1 MPATAACLP
10 VPLGIHIDAATNSK
24 IWSNQFVD
32 LSIYYLHKRPNL
44 SIFNWGKKKEKK
56 INKKKRGKFGLS
68 SLYTAGFWSYVY
80 KQYLRCLGEYAARR
94 YDQQMFRKWRQS
106 IRLPWNVIN

>member
-10 VPLGIHIDAATNSK
+10 VPLRIHIDAATKSK

-44 SIFNWGKKKEKK
+44 FKFNWMKKGK
-56 INKKKRGKFGLS
+56 
-68 SLYTAGFWSYVY
+68 
-80 KQYLRCLGEYAARR
+80 
-94 YDQQMFRKWRQS
+94 
-106 IRLPWNVIN
+106 

>member
-32 LSIYYLHKRPNL
+32 LSILLSSQTSQPFHIQLGEKR
-44 SIFNWGKKKEKK
+44 KKK
-56 INKKKRGKFGLS
+56 
-68 SLYTAGFWSYVY
+68 
-80 KQYLRCLGEYAARR
+80 
-94 YDQQMFRKWRQS
+94 
-106 IRLPWNVIN
+106 

>member
-10 VPLGIHIDAATNSK
+10 VPLGIHIDAATYSK

-44 SIFNWGKKKEKK
+44 SIFNWGEKKEK
-56 INKKKRGKFGLS
+56 NK
-68 SLYTAGFWSYVY
+68 
-80 KQYLRCLGEYAARR
+80 
-94 YDQQMFRKWRQS
+94 
-106 IRLPWNVIN
+106 

>member
-44 SIFNWGKKKEKK
+44 SIFNWKIKE
-56 INKKKRGKFGLS
+56 KKRGKSGLS
-68 SLYTAGFWSYVY
+68 SLYTAGFWSYIY